1 MTRVVSVV
9 VASVA
14 VSVSVVTVLVINSV
28 EAVTVSVTLCV
39 SVMEVV
45 DVATGV
51 VRVTVEAV
59 TPKHEH
65 ALEYRTSP
73 LQGDA

>member
-1 MTRVVSVV
+1 VV
-9 VASVA
+9 VCVI
-14 VSVSVVTVLVINSV
+14 VVTVLVIDSV
-28 EAVTVSVTLCV
+28 DAVTVSVTLCV
-39 SVMEVV
+39 SVTEAV

-51 VRVTVEAV
+51 ARVTVEAV

-65 ALEYRTSP
+65 ALEYRTSS